1 MAVDY
6 TEATPVDVDDG
17 VFSQDYNRLAL
28 AFNDR
33 LKNGVGDPTWRLLWY
48 AHSLVRGMRN
58 PNGFLYAAEDEW
70 WKVYSHIKEA
80 SGITWPTTSAG
91 MPEGVNVANPL
102 GAFIYGLA
110 PTVVNEEGRVSGSG
124 EFDPAGTP
132 LATAPT
138 GVPLFLSDGGLHA
151 PANIADYW
159 TLSKYQRGAVPSDLS
174 DYSASNAIKAS
185 QEHGFIN
192 YPSSG
197 FFLQNYGGFLPSPKL
212 DASDPICDD
221 GYTPNLDLK
230 FKALNSSVADKTYTT
245 CQPHGVMFYFEGFS
259 AYKIIKWNGSTESL
273 PLTDYLEGPYTDN
286 AYLRR
291 YKGQQLNE
299 VMNWYA
305 MEYRANETEREESDM
320 NRINKGFQFQDFL
333 TRQYCLAPAYG
344 TVSTGS
350 ITAVYPTFTAS
361 TGEVAGTYID
371 VLTAGV
377 YSGTTT
383 YTVPTKF
390 TYAAFYAKTTG
401 SGAGDVEIEAFNGST
416 SLTTFTIT
424 AVGGSTVDHMEW
436 FTSAHNEADIRF
448 KLKTTLPANVTINIE
463 CAMLL
468 EYKPTIYDA
477 YVCLR
482 LGSTDGPT
490 STTYD
495 KSGYTFSDPKQ
506 ISDNILGYGCL
517 IRGVAGIPTAD
528 AINENPVYESARRL
542 IHNNLRM
549 AERQSLVGYEVI
561 GGKSYLHF
569 KRFARGQY
577 SGDLDVF
584 EGIAPPSAAVASGD
598 LIEGEVYQVWS
609 AGGSGTIDYS
619 STTYNP
625 ITSAGS
631 SGGEMAGTFF
641 TATSVKTFTASG
653 DAKVRVRNGI
663 RSVPIKD
670 NRDDRFRG
678 QTNEW
683 TTQQTTNVYK
693 LSDSSIYKADAYGDI
708 MGFLTDRCGLLSCD
722 WSRMNC
728 TTGFADRAEVNRQV
742 NYGAK
747 MSLRPENPSGYR
759 YVLGSHSATGYR
771 NDMVQ
776 AENDASTGE
785 GDKRHYESCQIY
797 KPDNGIE
804 AVYIDPTSY
813 YAGSDYD
820 VIVKLT
826 GRLENE
832 TSPTTVTNSSSGW
845 YAAFT
850 GSYVPERRTDENAVL
865 EYLYHIASYGSG
877 SITNYNCIQKIGDV
891 AYDATTSSGY
901 WGNDFHG
908 NCYPRF
914 YFSKAVRHVW
924 NDTNASY
931 DAADSLT
938 TVDEMLYMEFILQ
951 AISSGFIDKESTL
964 QFSCTDENR
973 LYDYTFPNLCYQ
985 ALKQGKTELEYKG
998 VTRATDTYSWESEAN
1013 VLYSLVGVDGSGN
1026 ETLFASSVESPYTKT
1041 GVSTSFTSYR
1051 AYAGSNNENNRTI
1064 LDFTLTYTGANNDN
1078 VITFTESSAAYVRY
1092 YIMGRT
1098 HTSGNTND
1106 WEYYTGAASTPW
1118 SSDEADAL
1126 NASSPRTI
1134 DYYDAKDEYR
1144 VEAVVYGK
1152 KRWFEFLPATLR
1164 PDNAQGFGP
1173 LPNTNLYSRIFNNL
1187 CNAVNLLTRARVDLP
1202 FNYQTRDGEKSW
1214 LGTPVTPDDT
1224 AYDAS
1229 VTTDIAYPIDYGC
1242 TVSEGGTLVARLSGS
1257 IFPWPNFDPLN
1268 AEASGS
1274 YGGAAVTD
1282 RALGTAGSGW
1292 TNGGSTDSTYDVGF
1306 ASPSAACGGGVVT
1319 GMAVSGS
1326 SFSRDGDDWY
1336 KPYILSSKFKG
1347 EIRITPGENVHYA
1360 LPNTWQAPDGTI
1372 ETAGIRDLFAAKPSF
1387 LGALQHVLSTWE
1399 KDSTGDYIYSPPL
1412 VQVTAN
1418 KYLNTIKTLHE
1429 CAIYEG
1435 DVTIDAAD
1443 SPLYGAFTGTEGDFY
1458 YNQVFSTINR
1468 YESNG
1473 NYLSLNFQPYTD
1485 KPMFIKIPTISRSYP
1500 NNTY

>member
-1 MAVDY
+1 MAVNY

-70 WKVYSHIKEA
+70 WKVYSHIKVE

-110 PTVVNEEGRVSGSG
+110 PTVNHEEGRINGYG
-124 EFDPAGTP
+124 EFDPTGTP

-138 GVPLFLSDGGLHA
+138 GVPLLLSDGGIHA

-185 QEHGFIN
+185 QEHGLIN
-192 YPSSG
+192 YSSSG
-197 FFLQNYGGFLPSPKL
+197 VFLQNYGGFLPSPKL

-221 GYTPNLDLK
+221 GYTPNYDLK
-230 FKALNSSVADKTYTT
+230 FTNLVGGSDKDYST
-245 CQPHGVMFYFEGFS
+245 CQPDGVMFYFEGFTS
-259 AYKIIKWNGSTESL
+259 YKIVKWDGTTESL
-273 PLTDYLEGPYTDN
+273 PLTDYIEGPYTDN

-299 VMNWYA
+299 VMNWFA

-320 NRINKGFQFQDFL
+320 NRYSLGFQFQDFL

-344 TVSTGS
+344 EVSSGD
-350 ITAVYPTFTAS
+350 ITAVYPTFELS
-361 TGEVAGTYID
+361 GGESAGTYLD
-371 VLTAGV
+371 VTTAGS

-383 YTVPTKF
+383 YTVPAKF
-390 TYAAFYAKTTG
+390 TYAAFYAKTSG
-401 SGAGDVEIEAFNGST
+401 VGAGVVTVEAFSGST

-424 AVGGSTVDHMEW
+424 AVGGTTVDHLKW

-448 KLKTTLPANVTINIE
+448 KLKTVLPASVTINIE

-490 STTYD
+490 STSFD

-569 KRFARGQY
+569 KRFARGKY
-577 SGDLDVF
+577 SEDLDVF
-584 EGIAPPSAAVASGD
+584 EGIAPPSAEVASGD

-609 AGGSGTIDYS
+609 AGGSGTITYN
-619 STTYNP
+619 STVYNP
-625 ITSAGS
+625 ITSAGH

-641 TATSVKTFTASG
+641 TAASDKAYAISG

-670 NRDDRFRG
+670 NRADRFRG

-683 TTQQTTNVYK
+683 TTQQTTTVYK

-722 WSRMNC
+722 WSRMSC
-728 TTGFADRAEVNRQV
+728 LTGFADRKEVNLQV
-742 NYGAK
+742 NYGSK

-759 YVLGSHSATGYR
+759 YVLGSQSTGGY
-771 NDMVQ
+771 NTNSMVL
-776 AENDASTGE
+776 AENAASAGE
-785 GDKRHYESCQIY
+785 GNKRHYESCQIY

-832 TSPTTVTNSSSGW
+832 TSKPTVTNSSSGW

-850 GSYVPERRTDENAVL
+850 GSYVPKRRTDENAVL

-877 SITNYNCIQKIGDV
+877 SITDYNCIQKIGDV
-891 AYDATTSSGY
+891 AYDASTSSGY

-964 QFSCTDENR
+964 RFSCTDENR

-985 ALKQGKTELEYKG
+985 ALKMTKSEVPSEA
-998 VTRATDTYSWESEAN
+998 VTRATDTFTWDADPN
-1013 VLYSLVGVDGSGN
+1013 ALYSLMGVDGSGN
-1026 ETLFASSVESPYTKT
+1026 ETLFASSATSPHTQT
-1041 GVSTSFTSYR
+1041 GVATFTSYK
-1051 AYAGSNNENNRTI
+1051 AYAGSSNKENRTI
-1064 LDFTLTYTGANNDN
+1064 IDFTLTYTGANNDN
-1078 VITFTESSAAYVRY
+1078 VITFSEDSAANVRYYLMGRTRTSDNSNPWLYYTGSGWSASESSAEDV
-1092 YIMGRT
+1092 
-1098 HTSGNTND
+1098 
-1106 WEYYTGAASTPW
+1106 
-1118 SSDEADAL
+1118 
-1126 NASSPRTI
+1126 SSPTTI
-1134 DYYDAKDEYR
+1134 VAANVKDEYR
-1144 VEAVVYGK
+1144 VEALVFGR

-1173 LPNTNLYSRIFNNL
+1173 LPNTNLYARIFNNL
-1187 CNAVNLLTRARVDLP
+1187 CNAVNLLVRARIDLP
-1202 FNYQTRDGEKSW
+1202 FNYQSRDKEVTY
-1214 LGTPVTPDDT
+1214 LGTETSGTGTTTQAVGDHNSYP
-1224 AYDAS
+1224 YDYS
-1229 VTTDIAYPIDYGC
+1229 C
-1242 TVSEGGTLVARLSGS
+1242 SEGTTKV
-1257 IFPWPNFDPLN
+1257 
-1268 AEASGS
+1268 
-1274 YGGAAVTD
+1274 AAVDNFQLTVEAAGATFGGEPVSD
-1282 RALGTAGSGW
+1282 RAFYTGATAWGDGGDAESLYRFGFGPFVASCTPPSGANVEGLTTSGNTFEADGSGYYKFYIISRK
-1292 TNGGSTDSTYDVGF
+1292 NQGELRINDETDSAESDY
-1306 ASPSAACGGGVVT
+1306 AL
-1319 GMAVSGS
+1319 
-1326 SFSRDGDDWY
+1326 
-1336 KPYILSSKFKG
+1336 K
-1347 EIRITPGENVHYA
+1347 YA
-1360 LPNTWQAPDGTI
+1360 LPNSWRLSNGTI
-1372 ETAGIRDLFAAKPSF
+1372 EAEGIRDLFVGSPSF
-1387 LGALQHVLSTWE
+1387 LGEEHHSLIRSVIDNVNGTLPLNPG
-1399 KDSTGDYIYSPPL
+1399 TGGSNYTGG
-1412 VQVTAN
+1412 V
-1418 KYLNTIKTLHE
+1418 KYRDITEDFYK
-1429 CAIYEG
+1429 CGVYEG
-1435 DVTIDAAD
+1435 GILMDAVN
-1443 SPLYGAFTGTEGDFY
+1443 SPLYGSFTTGDLCY
-1458 YNQVFSTINR
+1458 DQRDVSPYGKVFSSRDNQLTAT
-1468 YESNG
+1468 
-1473 NYLSLNFQPYTD
+1473 FTPYTD
-1485 KPMFIKIPTISRSYP
+1485 KPMFVKIPLFSRNYP

>member
-6 TEATPVDVDDG
+6 TEATPVDVNDG
-17 VFSQDYNRLAL
+17 VYSQDYNRLAL

-33 LKNGVGDPTWRLLWY
+33 LKNGVADPTWRLLWY

-58 PNGFLYAAEDEW
+58 PNGFNYAAEDEW

-80 SGITWPTTSAG
+80 SGITWPTASAG
-91 MPEGVNVANPL
+91 MPEGVNVSNPL
-102 GAFIYGLA
+102 GAFIYGVE
-110 PTVVNEEGRVSGSG
+110 PTVVNEEGRINASG
-124 EFDPAGTP
+124 EFDPAGTT

-138 GVPLFLSDGGLHA
+138 GVPLFLSSPSIHA
-151 PANIADYW
+151 PATIAEYW
-159 TLSKYQRGAVPSDLS
+159 ELSKYQRGAVASDLS

-230 FKALNSSVADKTYTT
+230 FKALNSSVTDKTYTT

-299 VMNWYA
+299 VMNWFA

-320 NRINKGFQFQDFL
+320 NRIDKGFQFQDFL
-333 TRQYCLAPAYG
+333 ARQYCLAPAYG
-344 TVSTGS
+344 TVATGS
-350 ITAVYPTFTAS
+350 ITAIYPTFTAS
-361 TGEVAGTYID
+361 GGEVAGTFID
-371 VLTAGV
+371 VLTAGI

-383 YTVPTKF
+383 YTVPAKF

-424 AVGGSTVDHMEW
+424 AVGGSTVDHLKW

-448 KLKTTLPANVTINIE
+448 KLKTTLPASVTITIE

-468 EYKPTIYDA
+468 EYQPTIYDA

-506 ISDNILGYGCL
+506 VSDNLLGYGCL
-517 IRGVAGIPTAD
+517 IRGVAGIPTNTGE
-528 AINENPVYESARRL
+528 INENPVYESARRL

-577 SGDLDVF
+577 SSDLDVF

-609 AGGSGTIDYS
+609 AGGSGTITYN
-619 STTYNP
+619 STVYNP
-625 ITSAGS
+625 ITSVGS

-653 DAKVRVRNGI
+653 DGKVRVRNGI

-670 NRDDRFRG
+670 NRADRFRG

-693 LSDSSIYKADAYGDI
+693 LSDSSIYKSDAYGDI

-722 WSRMNC
+722 WSRMSC
-728 TTGFADRAEVNRQV
+728 TTGFAHRAEVNRQV
-742 NYGAK
+742 LYGSK
-747 MSLRPENPSGYR
+747 MALRPENPSGYR
-759 YVLGSHSATGYR
+759 YVLGSQATGGY
-771 NDMVQ
+771 NTNSMVQ
-776 AENDASTGE
+776 AANTASAGE
-785 GDKRHYESCQIY
+785 GDKRHYESCQVY

-804 AVYIDPTSY
+804 AVYIDPASY

-850 GSYVPERRTDENAVL
+850 GSYVPKRRTDENAVL

-877 SITNYNCIQKIGDV
+877 SITDYNCIQKIGDV
-891 AYDATTSSGY
+891 AYDASSSSGY

-924 NDTNASY
+924 NDTNATY

-951 AISSGFIDKESTL
+951 AISSGFIDMESTKQL
-964 QFSCTDENR
+964 SCTDDNR
-973 LYDYTFPNLCYQ
+973 MYDYTFPNLCYQ
-985 ALKQGKTELEYKG
+985 ALKQGKADLEYKT

-1026 ETLFASSVESPYTKT
+1026 ETLFASSVESPHTQT

-1051 AYAGSNNENNRTI
+1051 AYAGSNNEDNRTI

-1078 VITFTESSAAYVRY
+1078 VITFTESSAVYVRY

-1106 WEYYTGAASTPW
+1106 WEYFTGSGSTPW

-1134 DYYDAKDEYR
+1134 DHLEVKDEYR
-1144 VEAVVYGK
+1144 VEAVVYGR

-1173 LPNTNLYSRIFNNL
+1173 LPNTNLYARIFNNV
-1187 CNAVNLLTRARVDLP
+1187 CNAVNLLVRARIDLP
-1202 FNYQTRDGEKSW
+1202 LNYQVRDGAVTY
-1214 LGTPVTPDDT
+1214 LGTETSGTGSTTQAVSDTNTYPYEYGCSEGATIVAAVDNFNLTVEAGGASFGGSGVSDRAFSTAATTWTDGGSAVSLYELGFGPYSAACAPTSKQGVTTSGDTFEDGGNDYYKFYIISSKYNGELRIKDENIKYALPIGIRTQFMDDPGFLGVENHDVVKSVI
-1224 AYDAS
+1224 DAS
-1229 VTTDIAYPIDYGC
+1229 
-1242 TVSEGGTLVARLSGS
+1242 GGTLPTNNGV
-1257 IFPWPNFDPLN
+1257 N
-1268 AEASGS
+1268 
-1274 YGGAAVTD
+1274 YTGGIKY
-1282 RALGTAGSGW
+1282 R
-1292 TNGGSTDSTYDVGF
+1292 
-1306 ASPSAACGGGVVT
+1306 
-1319 GMAVSGS
+1319 
-1326 SFSRDGDDWY
+1326 
-1336 KPYILSSKFKG
+1336 
-1347 EIRITPGENVHYA
+1347 RI
-1360 LPNTWQAPDGTI
+1360 
-1372 ETAGIRDLFAAKPSF
+1372 
-1387 LGALQHVLSTWE
+1387 E
-1399 KDSTGDYIYSPPL
+1399 KDFY
-1412 VQVTAN
+1412 
-1418 KYLNTIKTLHE
+1418 E
-1429 CAIYEG
+1429 CTVYEG
-1435 DVTIDAAD
+1435 DVKVDAAT
-1443 SPLYGAFTGTEGDFY
+1443 SPLYGEFSSGDLCFDQRAVGGTNYFDGEGNALQITFTPY
-1458 YNQVFSTINR
+1458 A
-1468 YESNG
+1468 G
-1473 NYLSLNFQPYTD
+1473 NI
-1485 KPMFIKIPTISRSYP
+1485 MFIKIPVVSRSYP
-1500 NNTY
+1500 DNTY

>member
-58 PNGFLYAAEDEW
+58 PNGFNYAAEDEW

-132 LATAPT
+132 LASAPT

-185 QEHGFIN
+185 QEHGLIN
-192 YPSSG
+192 YSSSG
-197 FFLQNYGGFLPSPKL
+197 VFLQNYGGFLPSPKL
-212 DASDPICDD
+212 DTTTSTSHTCDD
-221 GYTPNLDLK
+221 GYTPNYDLK
-230 FKALNSSVADKTYTT
+230 FSNLVGGSDKDYST
-245 CQPHGVMFYFEGFS
+245 CQPDGVMFYFEGFT
-259 AYKIIKWNGSTESL
+259 AYKIVKWDGTTESL
-273 PLTDYLEGPYTDN
+273 PLTDYIEGPYTDN

-299 VMNWYA
+299 VMNWFA
-305 MEYRANETEREESDM
+305 MEYRANETERDESDM

-344 TVSTGS
+344 TVATGS
-350 ITAVYPTFTAS
+350 ITAVYPTFELS
-361 TGEVAGTYID
+361 GGEAAGTFLA
-371 VLTAGV
+371 VTTAGS

-383 YTVPTKF
+383 YTVPAKF
-390 TYAAFYAKTTG
+390 TYAAFYAKTSG
-401 SGAGDVEIEAFNGST
+401 SGAGAVTVEAFSGT
-416 SLTTFTIT
+416 TLLTTFTIT
-424 AVGGSTVDHMEW
+424 AVGGSTIDHLKW

-448 KLKTTLPANVTINIE
+448 KITSALPANVTINIE

-482 LGSTDGPT
+482 MGSTDGPT
-490 STTYD
+490 STSFD
-495 KSGYTFSDPKQ
+495 KSGYTFSNPKQ
-506 ISDNILGYGCL
+506 ISDNILDYGCL
-517 IRGVAGIPTAD
+517 IRAVAGIPTAD

-584 EGIAPPSAAVASGD
+584 EGIAPPSAEVASGD

-609 AGGSGTIDYS
+609 AGGAGSIIYGAVRY
-619 STTYNP
+619 YP

-641 TATSVKTFTASG
+641 TATSDKTFVIAG

-693 LSDSSIYKADAYGDI
+693 LSDSSIYKSDAYGDI

-722 WSRMNC
+722 WSRMSC
-728 TTGFADRAEVNRQV
+728 TTGFAHRREVNQQV

-759 YVLGSHSATGYR
+759 YVLGSQATGGY
-771 NDMVQ
+771 NTNSMVQ
-776 AENDASTGE
+776 TENTASAPLKE

-813 YAGSDYD
+813 YAGADYD

-850 GSYVPERRTDENAVL
+850 GSYVPKRRTDENAVL

-891 AYDATTSSGY
+891 AYDASVSSGY

-985 ALKQGKTELEYKG
+985 ALKMTKSEVPSQT
-998 VTRATDTYSWESEAN
+998 VTRATNTFTWDADPN
-1013 VLYSLVGVDGSGN
+1013 ALYSLMGVDGSGN
-1026 ETLFASSVESPYTKT
+1026 ESLFASSATSPHTQT
-1041 GVSTSFTSYR
+1041 GVATFASYK
-1051 AYAGSNNENNRTI
+1051 AYAGSSNKENRTI
-1064 LDFTLTYTGANNDN
+1064 IDFTLTYSGANNDN
-1078 VITFTESSAAYVRY
+1078 VITFTEDSAANVRY
-1092 YIMGRT
+1092 YLMGRT
-1098 HTSGNTND
+1098 RTVGNTNP
-1106 WEYYTGAASTPW
+1106 WLYYTGSPSSPW
-1118 SSDEADAL
+1118 VSAEADAKDV
-1126 NASSPRTI
+1126 SSPETI
-1134 DYYDAKDEYR
+1134 LASLVKDEYR
-1144 VEAVVYGK
+1144 VEALVFGR

-1173 LPNTNLYSRIFNNL
+1173 LPNTNLYARIFNNL
-1187 CNAVNLLTRARVDLP
+1187 CNAVNLLTRARIDLP
-1202 FNYQTRDGEKSW
+1202 FNYQSRDKEVTY
-1214 LGTPVTPDDT
+1214 LGTETSGTGSTTSAVSDT
-1224 AYDAS
+1224 NTYPYDY
-1229 VTTDIAYPIDYGC
+1229 TC
-1242 TVSEGGTLVARLSGS
+1242 SEGTTKV
-1257 IFPWPNFDPLN
+1257 
-1268 AEASGS
+1268 
-1274 YGGAAVTD
+1274 AAVDNFNLTVEAAGASFGGVAITD
-1282 RALGTAGSGW
+1282 RSLSTAATAW
-1292 TNGGSTDSTYDVGF
+1292 TDGGDAESLYKLTFG
-1306 ASPSAACGGGVVT
+1306 PKSAACGVGTKDGCLTSGNTFEVCDPVT
-1319 GMAVSGS
+1319 GVC
-1326 SFSRDGDDWY
+1326 DDYY
-1336 KPYILSSKFKG
+1336 KFYILSTKYQGELRIKDENLKF
-1347 EIRITPGENVHYA
+1347 A
-1360 LPNTWQAPDGTI
+1360 LPV
-1372 ETAGIRDLFAAKPSF
+1372 GIRSQFMDSPSF
-1387 LGALQHVLSTWE
+1387 LGEEHHSLIRAIIDNTNGTLP
-1399 KDSTGDYIYSPPL
+1399 KNPATGSNYTGG
-1412 VQVTAN
+1412 V
-1418 KYLNTIKTLHE
+1418 KYREIIEEFYK
-1429 CAIYEG
+1429 CSVYEG
-1435 DVTIDAAD
+1435 DVLMDAVN
-1443 SPLYGAFTGTEGDFY
+1443 SPLYG
-1458 YNQVFSTINR
+1458 NFSTGDLCYDQR
-1468 YESNG
+1468 DESPYGKIFDGKDN
-1473 NYLSLNFQPYTD
+1473 SLTATFTPYTD

>member
-6 TEATPVDVDDG
+6 TKATPVATGEG

-58 PNGFLYAAEDEW
+58 PSGFLYAAEDEW

-80 SGITWPTTSAG
+80 SGITWPTAG
-91 MPEGVNVANPL
+91 AGEPAGVNVSNPL
-102 GAFIYGLA
+102 GAFIYGME
-110 PTVVNEEGRVSGSG
+110 PTVTNEEGRINGNG
-124 EFDPAGTP
+124 EFDPAGTA
-132 LATAPT
+132 LASAPT

-185 QEHGFIN
+185 QEHGLIN
-192 YPSSG
+192 YSSSG
-197 FFLQNYGGFLPSPKL
+197 VFLQNYGGFLPSPKL
-212 DASDPICDD
+212 DASTPICDD
-221 GYTPNLDLK
+221 GYTPNYDLK
-230 FKALNSSVADKTYTT
+230 FSNLVGGSDKTYGT
-245 CQPHGVMFYFEGFS
+245 CQPSGVMFYFEGFT
-259 AYKIIKWNGSTESL
+259 AYKVVKWDGTTESL
-273 PLTDYLEGPYTDN
+273 PLTDYLEGPYTDD

-299 VMNWYA
+299 VMNWFA
-305 MEYRANETEREESDM
+305 MEYRANETEREASDM
-320 NRINKGFQFQDFL
+320 NRYSKGFQFQDFL

-344 TVSTGS
+344 TVATGS
-350 ITAVYPTFTAS
+350 ITAVYPTFELS
-361 TGEVAGTYID
+361 GGEAAGTYLA
-371 VLTAGV
+371 VTTAGS

-383 YTVPTKF
+383 YTVPPKF

-401 SGAGDVEIEAFNGST
+401 LGAGDVTVEAFSGTT

-424 AVGGSTVDHMEW
+424 AVGGSTVDHLKW
-436 FTSAHNEADIRF
+436 FTSAHSEADIRF
-448 KLKTTLPANVTINIE
+448 KITSALPANVTINIE
-463 CAMLL
+463 SAMLL

-482 LGSTDGPT
+482 MGSTDGPT
-490 STTYD
+490 STTFD
-495 KSGYTFSDPKQ
+495 KSGYTFSNPKQ
-506 ISDNILGYGCL
+506 VSDNVLDYGCL

-584 EGIAPPSAAVASGD
+584 EGIAPPSAEVASGD

-609 AGGSGTIDYS
+609 AGGSGTIAYGG
-619 STTYNP
+619 TTYNP

-641 TATSVKTFTASG
+641 TATSVKTYTASG
-653 DAKVRVRNGI
+653 DGKVRVRNGI

-683 TTQQTTNVYK
+683 TTQQTTTVYK

-722 WSRMNC
+722 WSRMSC
-728 TTGFADRAEVNRQV
+728 TTSFSDRAEVNRQV
-742 NYGAK
+742 NYGSK

-759 YVLGSHSATGYR
+759 YVLGSHSAASYR
-771 NDMVQ
+771 NSMVQ
-776 AENDASTGE
+776 AANDASAGV
-785 GDKRHYESCQIY
+785 GDQRHYESCQIY
-797 KPDNGIE
+797 KPDNEIE
-804 AVYIDPTSY
+804 AVYIDPASY
-813 YAGSDYD
+813 YSATDYN
-820 VIVKLT
+820 VIVKLS
-826 GRLENE
+826 GRLETEYAPASISNTT
-832 TSPTTVTNSSSGW
+832 TSW
-845 YAAFT
+845 YASLTGAF
-850 GSYVPERRTDENAVL
+850 VPTRRTDENAVL

-891 AYDATTSSGY
+891 AYDATSSSGY
-901 WGNDFHG
+901 YGNDFHG

-924 NDTNASY
+924 NDSNASY
-931 DAADSLT
+931 NAADSIT

-964 QFSCTDENR
+964 QFSCTDANR

-985 ALKQGKTELEYKG
+985 ALKMTKSEVPSAT
-998 VTRATDTYSWESEAN
+998 VTRATNTFTWEADPN
-1013 VLYSLVGVDGSGN
+1013 ALYSLMGVDGSGN
-1026 ETLFASSVESPYTKT
+1026 ESLFASSATSPHTQT
-1041 GVSTSFTSYR
+1041 GVATFTSYK
-1051 AYAGSNNENNRTI
+1051 AYAGSSNQENRTI
-1064 LDFTLTYTGANNDN
+1064 VDFTLTYSGANNDN
-1078 VITFTESSAAYVRY
+1078 VITFTEDSAANVRY
-1092 YIMGRT
+1092 YLMGRT
-1098 HTSGNTND
+1098 RTSGNTNP
-1106 WEYYTGAASTPW
+1106 WLYYTGSPGVPWVST
-1118 SSDEADAL
+1118 EADAKDV
-1126 NASSPRTI
+1126 SSPETI
-1134 DYYDAKDEYR
+1134 LASLVKDEYR
-1144 VEAVVYGK
+1144 VEALVFGR

-1173 LPNTNLYSRIFNNL
+1173 LPNTNLYSKIFNNL
-1187 CNAVNLLTRARVDLP
+1187 CNAVNLLVRARIDLP
-1202 FNYQTRDGEKSW
+1202 FNYQTRDGDKSW
-1214 LGTPVTPDDT
+1214 LGAPVTPDDT
-1224 AYDAS
+1224 AYDTS
-1229 VTTDIAYPIDYGC
+1229 VSTDNDYPIDYGC
-1242 TVSEGGTLVARLSGS
+1242 TVSEGGTLVARLTGS
-1257 IFPWPNFDPLN
+1257 IAPWPNFNPLN

-1274 YGGAAVTD
+1274 YGGATVTD
-1282 RALGTAGSGW
+1282 RALGTAGSSW
-1292 TNGGSTDSTYDVGF
+1292 TDGGSTDSTYDVGF
-1306 ASPSAACGGGVVT
+1306 RSRSAACGGGLVT

-1326 SFSRDGDDWY
+1326 SFSRGGDDWY

-1347 EIRITPGENVHYA
+1347 EIRIKDENIKYA
-1360 LPNTWQAPDGTI
+1360 LPV
-1372 ETAGIRDLFAAKPSF
+1372 GIRSQFIDSPSF
-1387 LGALQHVLSTWE
+1387 LGALQHKLLTCE
-1399 KDSTGDYIYSPPL
+1399 IDPAGDYIYSPPL

-1418 KYLNTIKTLHE
+1418 KYLETEQTLHE

-1458 YNQVFSTINR
+1458 YSQKVSGINR
-1468 YESNG
+1468 YESNE
-1473 NYLSLNFQPYTD
+1473 NYLWLNFQPYAD
-1485 KPMFIKIPTISRSYP
+1485 NPMFIKIPTISRSYP

>member
-6 TEATPVDVDDG
+6 TKATPVDVEDG

-80 SGITWPTTSAG
+80 SGITWPAASAG
-91 MPEGVNVANPL
+91 VPEGVNVANPL

-110 PTVVNEEGRVSGSG
+110 PTVVNEEGRVNGSG
-124 EFDPAGTP
+124 EFDPAGTT

-185 QEHGFIN
+185 QEHGLIN
-192 YPSSG
+192 YSSSG
-197 FFLQNYGGFLPSPKL
+197 VFLQNYGGFLPSPKL

-221 GYTPNLDLK
+221 GYTPNYDLK
-230 FKALNSSVADKTYTT
+230 FSNLVGGSDKDYNT
-245 CQPHGVMFYFEGFS
+245 CQPDGVMFYFEGFT
-259 AYKIIKWNGSTESL
+259 AYKIVKWDGTTESL

-299 VMNWYA
+299 VMNWFA

-320 NRINKGFQFQDFL
+320 NRYSLGFQFQDFL

-344 TVSTGS
+344 EVSSGD
-350 ITAVYPTFTAS
+350 ITAVYPTFELS
-361 TGEVAGTYID
+361 GGEAAGTYLD
-371 VLTAGV
+371 VTTAGS

-383 YTVPTKF
+383 YTVPPKF
-390 TYAAFYAKTTG
+390 TYAAFYAKTSG
-401 SGAGDVEIEAFNGST
+401 SGAGDVTVEAFSGST

-424 AVGGSTVDHMEW
+424 AVGGSTVDHLKW
-436 FTSAHNEADIRF
+436 FTSAYNEADIRF

-463 CAMLL
+463 SAMLL

-490 STTYD
+490 STTFD

-506 ISDNILGYGCL
+506 VSDNLLGYGCL

-569 KRFARGQY
+569 KRFARGEY
-577 SGDLDVF
+577 SDDLDVL
-584 EGIAPPSAAVASGD
+584 EGIAPPSAEVASGD
-598 LIEGEVYQVWS
+598 LVEGEVYQVWS
-609 AGGSGTIDYS
+609 AGGAGTII
-619 STTYNP
+619 YNFVRYDP

-641 TATSVKTFTASG
+641 TATSVKTYAASG
-653 DAKVRVRNGI
+653 DGKVRIRSGI
-663 RSVPIKD
+663 RSVPIKN

-683 TTQQTTNVYK
+683 TTQQTTTVYK

-728 TTGFADRAEVNRQV
+728 TTGFTHRAEVNRQIL
-742 NYGAK
+742 YGSK

-759 YVLGSHSATGYR
+759 YVLGSQATGGY
-771 NDMVQ
+771 NTNSMVQ
-776 AENDASTGE
+776 AENDASAGE

-820 VIVKLT
+820 VIVKLS

-832 TSPTTVTNSSSGW
+832 SAPPSITNSVVSW
-845 YAAFT
+845 NNAFS
-850 GSYVPERRTDENAVL
+850 GSYAPKRRTDENAVL

-877 SITNYNCIQKIGDV
+877 SISDYNCIQKIGDV
-891 AYDATTSSGY
+891 AYDASESSGY

-985 ALKQGKTELEYKG
+985 ALKMTKTEVASQT
-998 VTRATDTYSWESEAN
+998 VTRATDTFTWEADPN
-1013 VLYSLVGVDGSGN
+1013 ALYSLMGVDGSGN
-1026 ETLFASSVESPYTKT
+1026 ETLFASSATSPHTQT
-1041 GVSTSFTSYR
+1041 GVATFTSYK
-1051 AYAGSNNENNRTI
+1051 AYPGSSNKENRTI
-1064 LDFTLTYTGANNDN
+1064 IDFALTYSGTSN
-1078 VITFTESSAAYVRY
+1078 VITFTEDSAANVRY
-1092 YIMGRT
+1092 YLMGRAN
-1098 HTSGNTND
+1098 SVGNTNP
-1106 WEYYTGAASTPW
+1106 WLYYTGSGWSASE
-1118 SSDEADAL
+1118 SSAEDV
-1126 NASSPRTI
+1126 SSPTTI
-1134 DYYDAKDEYR
+1134 AAANVKDEYR
-1144 VEAVVYGK
+1144 VEALVFGR

-1173 LPNTNLYSRIFNNL
+1173 LPNTNLYARIYNNF
-1187 CNAVNLLTRARVDLP
+1187 CNAVNLLTRARIDLP
-1202 FNYQTRDGEKSW
+1202 FNYQVRDGDKSW

-1224 AYDAS
+1224 AYDSS
-1229 VTTDIAYPIDYGC
+1229 VSTDYDYPLDYGC
-1242 TVSEGGTLVARLSGS
+1242 TVLEGGTLVARLSGS
-1257 IFPWPNFDPLN
+1257 IAPWPNFDPLN

-1274 YGGAAVTD
+1274 YGGVTVTD

-1292 TNGGSTDSTYDVGF
+1292 TGGGSTGSTYTVGF
-1306 ASPSAACGGGVVT
+1306 ATAGAACAGGLVT

-1326 SFSRDGDDWY
+1326 SFSRDGFDWY
-1336 KPYILSSKFKG
+1336 KPYILSSKYKG
-1347 EIRITPGENVHYA
+1347 EIRITDENIKYA
-1360 LPNTWQAPDGTI
+1360 LPV
-1372 ETAGIRDLFAAKPSF
+1372 GIRSQFMDSPSF
-1387 LGALQHVLSTWE
+1387 LGALQHVLLTCE
-1399 KDSTGDYIYSPPL
+1399 IDPAGDYIYSPPL

-1418 KYLNTIKTLHE
+1418 KYLETEQTLHE

-1443 SPLYGAFTGTEGDFY
+1443 SPLYGAFAGTEGDFY
-1458 YNQVFSTINR
+1458 YSQKFSTINR
-1468 YESNG
+1468 YESNQ
-1473 NYLSLNFQPYTD
+1473 NYLWLNFQPYDD
-1485 KPMFIKIPTISRSYP
+1485 KPMFIKIPIISRSYP

>member
-6 TEATPVDVDDG
+6 TKATPVNVDDG
-17 VFSQDYNRLAL
+17 VYSQDYNRLAL

-58 PNGFLYAAEDEW
+58 PSGFLYAAEDEW

-80 SGITWPTTSAG
+80 SGITWPTAG
-91 MPEGVNVANPL
+91 AGEPTGVNASNPL
-102 GAFIYGLA
+102 GAFIYGME
-110 PTVVNEEGRVSGSG
+110 PTVTNEEGRINASG
-124 EFDPAGTP
+124 EFDPAGTA
-132 LATAPT
+132 LASAPT

-185 QEHGFIN
+185 QEHGLIN
-192 YPSSG
+192 YSSSG
-197 FFLQNYGGFLPSPKL
+197 VFLQNYGGFLPSPKL
-212 DASDPICDD
+212 DASTPICDD
-221 GYTPNLDLK
+221 GYTPNYDVK
-230 FKALNSSVADKTYTT
+230 FSNLVGGSDKTYST
-245 CQPHGVMFYFEGFS
+245 CQPSGVMFYFEGFT
-259 AYKIIKWNGSTESL
+259 AYKVVKWDGTTESL
-273 PLTDYLEGPYTDN
+273 PLTDYIEGPYTDD

-299 VMNWYA
+299 VMNWFA
-305 MEYRANETEREESDM
+305 MEYRANETEREEADM
-320 NRINKGFQFQDFL
+320 NRYSKGFQFQDFL

-344 TVSTGS
+344 TVATGS
-350 ITAVYPTFTAS
+350 ITAVYPTFELS
-361 TGEVAGTYID
+361 GGEAAGTFLA
-371 VLTAGV
+371 VTTAGS

-383 YTVPTKF
+383 YTVPPKF

-401 SGAGDVEIEAFNGST
+401 SGAGDVTVEAFSGTT

-424 AVGGSTVDHMEW
+424 AVGGSTVDHLKW

-448 KLKTTLPANVTINIE
+448 KITSALPANVTINIE

-482 LGSTDGPT
+482 MGSTDGPT
-490 STTYD
+490 STSFD
-495 KSGYTFSDPKQ
+495 KSGYTFSNPKQ
-506 ISDNILGYGCL
+506 ISDNILDYGCL
-517 IRGVAGIPTAD
+517 IRAVAGIPTAD

-569 KRFARGQY
+569 KRFARGQH

-584 EGIAPPSAAVASGD
+584 EGIAPPSAEVASGD

-609 AGGSGTIDYS
+609 AGGSGTIAYGG
-619 STTYNP
+619 TTYNP

-641 TATSVKTFTASG
+641 TATSVKTYTASG
-653 DAKVRVRNGI
+653 DGKVRVRNGI

-683 TTQQTTNVYK
+683 TTQQTTTVYK
-693 LSDSSIYKADAYGDI
+693 LSDSSIYKSDAYGDI

-722 WSRMNC
+722 WSRMGC
-728 TTGFADRAEVNRQV
+728 TTSFSDRAEVNRQV

-759 YVLGSHSATGYR
+759 YVLGSHSTAGPGR
-771 NDMVQ
+771 NSMVQ
-776 AENDASTGE
+776 AENDASAGE

-804 AVYIDPTSY
+804 AVYIDPASY
-813 YAGSDYD
+813 YAGADYN

-850 GSYVPERRTDENAVL
+850 GSYVPKRRTDENAVL

-877 SITNYNCIQKIGDV
+877 SISDYNCIQKIGDV
-891 AYDATTSSGY
+891 AYDANSATGY

-964 QFSCTDENR
+964 QFSCTDANR

-985 ALKQGKTELEYKG
+985 ALKMTKSEVPFKV
-998 VTRATDTYSWESEAN
+998 VTRATNTFTWDADPN
-1013 VLYSLVGVDGSGN
+1013 ALYSLMGVDGSGN
-1026 ETLFASSVESPYTKT
+1026 ESLFASSATSPHTQT
-1041 GVSTSFTSYR
+1041 GVATFTSYK
-1051 AYAGSNNENNRTI
+1051 AYAGSSNKENRTI
-1064 LDFTLTYTGANNDN
+1064 IDFTLTYSGANNDN
-1078 VITFTESSAAYVRY
+1078 VITFTEDSAANVRY
-1092 YIMGRT
+1092 YLMGRT
-1098 HTSGNTND
+1098 RTSGNTNP
-1106 WEYYTGAASTPW
+1106 WLYYTGSPGVPWVST
-1118 SSDEADAL
+1118 EADAKDV
-1126 NASSPRTI
+1126 SSPETI
-1134 DYYDAKDEYR
+1134 LASIAKDEYR
-1144 VEAVVYGK
+1144 VEALVFGR

-1187 CNAVNLLTRARVDLP
+1187 CNAVNLLVRARIDLP
-1202 FNYQTRDGEKSW
+1202 FDYQSRHKEVTY
-1214 LGTPVTPDDT
+1214 LGTETSGT
-1224 AYDAS
+1224 G
-1229 VTTDIAYPIDYGC
+1229 TTTSAVLATNTYPYVYGC
-1242 TVSEGGTLVARLSGS
+1242 TEGPTFVASVSNFNLTVEAAGASFGGSSISDRALSTAASAWSASGGSADSQYELGLDSFVAACDSTAKQGIPTSGNTFSSGGDDYYKFYIVSSKYQGELRIKDDNIKFALPAGIRTQFMSSPGFLGGKSHILVKAIKDATGGTL
-1257 IFPWPNFDPLN
+1257 P
-1268 AEASGS
+1268 
-1274 YGGAAVTD
+1274 
-1282 RALGTAGSGW
+1282 
-1292 TNGGSTDSTYDVGF
+1292 TNNGVNYT
-1306 ASPSAACGGGVVT
+1306 GGVKY
-1319 GMAVSGS
+1319 
-1326 SFSRDGDDWY
+1326 R
-1336 KPYILSSKFKG
+1336 
-1347 EIRITPGENVHYA
+1347 RIEE
-1360 LPNTWQAPDGTI
+1360 TI
-1372 ETAGIRDLFAAKPSF
+1372 
-1387 LGALQHVLSTWE
+1387 
-1399 KDSTGDYIYSPPL
+1399 Y
-1412 VQVTAN
+1412 
-1418 KYLNTIKTLHE
+1418 E

-1435 DVTIDAAD
+1435 DVTIDAVS
-1443 SPLYGAFTGTEGDFY
+1443 SPLYGEFSSGDLCYDQRSTNHFDGEGNALELSFT
-1458 YNQVFSTINR
+1458 
-1468 YESNG
+1468 
-1473 NYLSLNFQPYTD
+1473 PYTD
-1485 KPMFIKIPTISRSYP
+1485 KPMFIKIPTVSRSYP